1 MVGEE
6 EEMIDD
12 YSRLLRFVENISGD
26 GKDEEKYIQKYNALK
41 DIKEYLFLW
50 F

>member
-12 YSRLLRFVENISGD
+12 YSRLLRFVKNISGN
-26 GKDEEKYIQKYNALK
+26 GKDKRRNIFKNTIL
-41 DIKEYLFLW
+41 
-50 F
+50 

>member
-12 YSRLLRFVENISGD
+12 YSRLLRFVENVSGD
-26 GKDEEKYIQKYNALK
+26 GKDKRRNIFKNTIL
-41 DIKEYLFLW
+41 
-50 F
+50 

>member
-6 EEMIDD
+6 EEMIED

-26 GKDEEKYIQKYNALK
+26 GKDKRRNILK
-41 DIKEYLFLW
+41 NIIL
-50 F
+50 